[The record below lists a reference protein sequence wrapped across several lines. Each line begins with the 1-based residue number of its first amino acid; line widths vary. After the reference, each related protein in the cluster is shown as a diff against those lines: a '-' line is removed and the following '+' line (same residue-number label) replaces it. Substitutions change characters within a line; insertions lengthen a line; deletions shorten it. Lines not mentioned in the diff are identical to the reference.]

1 MLSIIRPTFPS
12 QAMCLSPVN
21 RERDS
26 VDRFNDRVKDYAKYR
41 PNYPQEVIEL
51 LKVDC
56 GLTPDS
62 VVADIGSGT
71 GLSSELFLKNG
82 NRVFAVEP
90 NPQMRS
96 TAEALLGSYSGF
108 TSVDGAAESTG
119 LQSSSVDFV
128 VAAQAFHW
136 FDQEKSRLEF
146 TRILKPGGWVALIW
160 NERRLDSTPF
170 LRDCEELLLR
180 YGTDYGK
187 IRHENITKEI
197 GSFFSPD
204 VFQRKS
210 FDNLQEFD
218 FQGFEGRLRSASYVP
233 ALGNPNFE
241 PMMGRAREIFAM
253 HNKNGRVQYEY
264 DTSVYY
270 AQLKPR
276 E

>member
-1 MLSIIRPTFPS
+1 MT
-12 QAMCLSPVN
+12 
-21 RERDS
+21 DS
-26 VDRFNDRVKDYAKYR
+26 VARFTNRVENYAKYR
-41 PNYPQEVIEL
+41 PNYPWEVIEL
-51 LKVDC
+51 LRADC
-56 GLTPDS
+56 GLTADS

-71 GLSSELFLKNG
+71 GISTELLLKNG

-108 TSVDGAAESTG
+108 TSVEGTAESTG
-119 LQSSSVDFV
+119 LQSNTVDFV

-136 FDQEKSRLEF
+136 FDQEKARLEF
-146 TRILKPGGWVALIW
+146 VRILKPGGWVVLVW

-187 IRHENITKEI
+187 IRYENITKGI
-197 GSFFSPD
+197 RSFFSPD

-210 FDNLQEFD
+210 VENLQEFD
-218 FQGFEGRLRSASYVP
+218 FRGFKGRLESASYTP
-233 ALGNPNFE
+233 EPGNPNYDL
-241 PMMGRAREIFAM
+241 MMKRAREIFDV
-253 HNKNGRVQYEY
+253 HNKEGRVQYEY

-276 E
+276 Q